1 MIEASSALGTAVAVV
16 VLVVT
21 IVTTVSAA
29 RVPPAVV
36 AVPAALLVVALGL
49 VGWHAAVAEV
59 AFMLPTIGFLAAM
72 LVVAEICSRAGVF
85 TWVGVALARWS
96 RGTAVGLL
104 RIVFVVAA
112 VTTAVLSLDTTIV
125 LLTPV
130 AVLTARHIGARV
142 APVAYASNHTANSA
156 STLLPVSN
164 LTNLLAFSAAGV
176 SFTRFSAL
184 MAGPW
189 VVAIVV
195 EYLVFRWFFA
205 AELSTPRRRSDVD
218 DRPVTEPQS
227 PEATAQDDSR
237 AVGSTMRAPVV
248 TLAAVGTLLVGFVAA
263 EPLGVP
269 LAAVAG
275 IGAVVML
282 LPSLWRAPRVALV
295 GAARA
300 VNVAFLIFV
309 AALGVII
316 LPVRNGPVGDLF
328 STLMPSGTGLVALL
342 CAAII
347 AAVAAN
353 LFNNLPAT
361 LLLVPLVS
369 GQPAL
374 VLAVLLGVNIGPN
387 LAVFGSLANLLWR
400 DVMRQHSASTSS
412 HVYLKLGA
420 VSVPLTLITT
430 VLALWAGLSAFG

>member
-1 MIEASSALGTAVAVV
+1 
-16 VLVVT
+16 
-21 IVTTVSAA
+21 
-29 RVPPAVV
+29 
-36 AVPAALLVVALGL
+36 
-49 VGWHAAVAEV
+49 
-59 AFMLPTIGFLAAM
+59 
-72 LVVAEICSRAGVF
+72 
-85 TWVGVALARWS
+85 
-96 RGTAVGLL
+96 
-104 RIVFVVAA
+104 
-112 VTTAVLSLDTTIV
+112 
-125 LLTPV
+125 
-130 AVLTARHIGARV
+130 
-142 APVAYASNHTANSA
+142 
-156 STLLPVSN
+156 
-164 LTNLLAFSAAGV
+164 
-176 SFTRFSAL
+176 
-184 MAGPW
+184 
-189 VVAIVV
+189 
-195 EYLVFRWFFA
+195 
-205 AELSTPRRRSDVD
+205 
-218 DRPVTEPQS
+218 
-227 PEATAQDDSR
+227 
-237 AVGSTMRAPVV
+237 
-248 TLAAVGTLLVGFVAA
+248 
-263 EPLGVP
+263 
-269 LAAVAG
+269 
-275 IGAVVML
+275 
-282 LPSLWRAPRVALV
+282 
-295 GAARA
+295 
-300 VNVAFLIFV
+300 FLIFV

>member
-1 MIEASSALGTAVAVV
+1 
-16 VLVVT
+16 
-21 IVTTVSAA
+21 
-29 RVPPAVV
+29 
-36 AVPAALLVVALGL
+36 
-49 VGWHAAVAEV
+49 
-59 AFMLPTIGFLAAM
+59 
-72 LVVAEICSRAGVF
+72 
-85 TWVGVALARWS
+85 
-96 RGTAVGLL
+96 
-104 RIVFVVAA
+104 
-112 VTTAVLSLDTTIV
+112 
-125 LLTPV
+125 
-130 AVLTARHIGARV
+130 
-142 APVAYASNHTANSA
+142 
-156 STLLPVSN
+156 
-164 LTNLLAFSAAGV
+164 
-176 SFTRFSAL
+176 
-184 MAGPW
+184 
-189 VVAIVV
+189 
-195 EYLVFRWFFA
+195 
-205 AELSTPRRRSDVD
+205 
-218 DRPVTEPQS
+218 
-227 PEATAQDDSR
+227 
-237 AVGSTMRAPVV
+237 MRAPVV

>member
-96 RGTAVGLL
+96 RGSAVGLL

-112 VTTAVLSLDTTIV
+112 VTTAVLSLDTIV